1 MGKQKK
7 KISSKETR
15 KLVCF
20 LASSATATHRL
31 ADSGVSSLW
40 PHTTLGPSQGR
51 FSKSS
56 HNAANPG
63 TTAKKIKVCRVCFV
77 STLGGPP
84 LLPDLPPVTHLRPCH
99 EHIGEIVRWTALAGG
114 GRVRAHNEGM
124 SAKWAVA

>member
-63 TTAKKIKVCRVCFV
+63 TTAKKIKRFPAAKKKKKKKKK
-77 STLGGPP
+77 SPP
-84 LLPDLPPVTHLRPCH
+84 PQKKKKKKKKKK
-99 EHIGEIVRWTALAGG
+99 
-114 GRVRAHNEGM
+114 
-124 SAKWAVA
+124 S